1 MKAIETDS
9 IDSRRLSNYKKLLRE
24 NAQAT
29 ATLAQKRQQ
38 GKDFAQMVKEVKRI
52 KQSKHAE

>member
-1 MKAIETDS
+1 MKAIEAGS
-9 IDSRRLSNYKKLLRE
+9 IDSRRLSNYQKLLRE

-38 GKDFAQMVKEVKRI
+38 GKDFARMVKEVKRI
-52 KQSKHAE
+52 KQNKIAE